1 MSLRIDFMLDSRQKN
16 SQFTDRISP
25 FSTET
30 TVRER
35 ECVNHRRSSCFN
47 HGHNN
52 HVIPLEYIRHHQNVW
67 YGEEASKATCT
78 TVCLF
83 WEVEV
88 CGSPHPVLLFCD
100 VEPRRRWRLGQT
112 RRTRGTKAKR
122 RLRPRGDVILAVT
135 GTQECTCRSSSSLYM
150 VLRELHEPA
159 QFNPIPIIFLHDGH
173 VFWPHLWCC
182 YSFATR

>member
-52 HVIPLEYIRHHQNVW
+52 HVIPLEYIRHHQNV
-67 YGEEASKATCT
+67 
-78 TVCLF
+78 
-83 WEVEV
+83 
-88 CGSPHPVLLFCD
+88 
-100 VEPRRRWRLGQT
+100 
-112 RRTRGTKAKR
+112 
-122 RLRPRGDVILAVT
+122 
-135 GTQECTCRSSSSLYM
+135 
-150 VLRELHEPA
+150 
-159 QFNPIPIIFLHDGH
+159 
-173 VFWPHLWCC
+173 
-182 YSFATR
+182 